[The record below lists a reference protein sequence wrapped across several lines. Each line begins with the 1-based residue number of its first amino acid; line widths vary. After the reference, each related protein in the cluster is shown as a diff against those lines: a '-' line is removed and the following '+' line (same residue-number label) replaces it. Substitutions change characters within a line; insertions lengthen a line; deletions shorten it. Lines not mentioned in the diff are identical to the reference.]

1 MDVVWCT
8 QSQATFVVVVVVVVI
23 DVLFYVQL
31 KLNEKWEIETEGRI
45 LWPKINEPRKIGELK
60 WIGVLYRL
68 LCFVMTDHCCCSRHF
83 SCSLFFHFFGRY
95 FSHAVPIHNL
105 FICCFLS
112 EWEVRLI
119 IDNNSL
125 SPYVPIN
132 RKYCQTVWN
141 KCEVPHTNWP
151 NCHRPNWFSI
161 HWLTN
166 LFMVSLS
173 FCNFTGKN
181 SFEKLPTFPM
191 IKQWS
196 TLPNVDTFILIQRR
210 PPAR

>member
-1 MDVVWCT
+1 MWFGAHSHKRLLLSLSSSSSLTFSFTCNWNLMKSERLRQKAEYFGQKLT
-8 QSQATFVVVVVVVVI
+8 SQERLVNWSELVSYTVYSALSWLIIVVVVVI
-23 DVLFYVQL
+23 LVA
-31 KLNEKWEIETEGRI
+31 
-45 LWPKINEPRKIGELK
+45 
-60 WIGVLYRL
+60 LY
-68 LCFVMTDHCCCSRHF
+68 
-83 SCSLFFHFFGRY
+83 FFIFFGRY